1 MRAGSLAVAYLA
13 DVPDG
18 PILARNTAGV
28 LASLRTP
35 EPGQLYAHH
44 LERLAWMDEMV
55 TNHSLHRALS
65 TADLQAAH
73 GTGQPAIVQ
82 TWRGSTSSA
91 GSSIG

>member
-1 MRAGSLAVAYLA
+1 MRAASLAVAYLA

-18 PILARNTAGV
+18 PILDRNTAGV
-28 LASLRTP
+28 LATLRTP

-65 TADLQAAH
+65 TAGLQAAH
-73 GTGQPAIVQ
+73 GTDP
-82 TWRGSTSSA
+82 
-91 GSSIG
+91 SSIGCRFRV